1 MNAALATRL
10 ADRIAD
16 LGNIPLE
23 RICCDP
29 PPGQAT
35 FEDLLRMQAADG
47 RLYEWVDRT
56 LVEKAMGWQESM
68 LAGILL
74 YWLNQF
80 LETNNLGLATGADGF
95 SRLFPD
101 TVRGP
106 DVAFVNWS
114 RLPQGVPAEP
124 IPDLVPNF
132 VIEILSSGNT
142 RGEMARKRREYFHAG
157 VQLVWIVDPRAR
169 TVAVYRSADNAMIAD
184 NSNNLDAGE
193 ILPGF
198 KVNLSELF
206 ARLDQTP
213 PPSDHGDSQ

>member
-16 LGNIPLE
+16 LGHIPLE

-35 FEDLLRMQAADG
+35 FEDLLRMQAAEG

-74 YWLNQF
+74 HWLHQY
-80 LETNNLGLATGADGF
+80 LESNNLGLATGADGF

-106 DVAFVNWS
+106 DVAFVNWW
-114 RLPQGVPAEP
+114 RLPNGVPIDP

-132 VIEILSSGNT
+132 VIEILSVGNT

-157 VQLVWIVDPRAR
+157 VQLVWIIDPRAR
-169 TVAVYRSADNAMIAD
+169 NVAVYHSADNAVIAD
-184 NSNNLDAGE
+184 NSHLLNAGE

-198 KVNLSELF
+198 EVNLSELF
-206 ARLDQTP
+206 SRLDQTQP
-213 PPSDHGDSQ
+213 EIDKTGPQ

>member
-1 MNAALATRL
+1 
-10 ADRIAD
+10 
-16 LGNIPLE
+16 
-23 RICCDP
+23 
-29 PPGQAT
+29 
-35 FEDLLRMQAADG
+35 
-47 RLYEWVDRT
+47 
-56 LVEKAMGWQESM
+56 MGWQESM

-114 RLPQGVPAEP
+114 RLPHGVPAEP
-124 IPDLVPNF
+124 IPELVPNF
-132 VIEILSSGNT
+132 VMEILSIGNT

-169 TVAVYRSADNAMIAD
+169 TVAVYRSADNAVIVD
-184 NSNNLDAGE
+184 DSRNLDAGE

-198 KVNLSELF
+198 TVNLSDLF
-206 ARLDQTP
+206 ARLDQMP
-213 PPSDHGDSQ
+213 PPQEAQ